1 MNAQMLAIFV
11 AAVIGAIGGLLY
23 LIVPPNEVSVLNN
36 WLDKFVQAGK
46 RAFAGAIAGAI
57 FSPGLYVVVK
67 ANGWQLDWTL
77 LAVLISIMSAG
88 YFGIDIVKAVLQKP
102 ETVPGIGRG

>member
-1 MNAQMLAIFV
+1 METQLAAILL
-11 AAVIGAIGGLLY
+11 AVIIGAIGGLLY

-36 WLDKFVQAGK
+36 WLDKLVQAAK
-46 RAFAGAIAGAI
+46 RAFAGGVAGAI

-67 ANGWQLDWTL
+67 TNGWQLDWTL
-77 LAVLISIMSAG
+77 VAVLISLMSAG
-88 YFGIDIVKAVLQKP
+88 YFGIDIIKAVLQKP